1 LNFIFDI
8 GNVLVE
14 FMPED
19 YLKRFY
25 NDLKVVEKMNET
37 IFRSPHWLRM
47 DHGRLSREDATKIF
61 CEREPEYEAEI
72 RKIMQGVD
80 NMFIPKPETIKYLP
94 GIKESGHK
102 LYYLSNMQ
110 VEIRDY
116 LLENHE
122 YLKLFDGG
130 VFSCDVNYIKPAP
143 EIYQILLDKCKLIAD
158 ECIFFDDMPE
168 NIAAAEKEGIKSIMF
183 TSVDCLSD
191 FLNIQNQAV

>member
-19 YLKRFY
+19 YLRRLCG
-25 NDLKVVEKMNET
+25 DPEVVKKMNET
-37 IFRSPHWLRM
+37 IFRSPDWLQM

-61 CEREPEYEAEI
+61 CEREPEYETEI

-80 NMFIPKPETIKYLP
+80 NMFIPKPDTIKYLP

-110 VEIRDY
+110 IEIRDF

-143 EIYQILLDKCKLIAD
+143 EIYRILLEKYDLDPD

-168 NIAAAEKEGIKSIMF
+168 NVAAAEKEGIKSILF
-183 TSVDCLSD
+183 TDISCLID
-191 FLNIQNQAV
+191 NL

>member
-1 LNFIFDI
+1 MNFIFDI

-19 YLKRFY
+19 YLRRLCG
-25 NDLKVVEKMNET
+25 DPGVVKKMNET
-37 IFRSPHWLRM
+37 IFRSPDWLQM

-61 CEREPEYEAEI
+61 CEHEPEYEAEI

-80 NMFIPKPETIKYLP
+80 NMFIPKPDTIKYLS

-110 VEIRDY
+110 IEIRDF

-130 VFSCDVNYIKPAP
+130 VFSCDVDYIKPAP
-143 EIYQILLDKCKLIAD
+143 EIYRILLDKYDLDPD

-168 NIAAAEKEGIKSIMF
+168 NVAAAEKEGIKSVLF
-183 TSVDCLSD
+183 TDISCLTD
-191 FLNIQNQAV
+191 NL